1 LHAFDEETEKL
12 AQRVVDYA
20 LWRVRLDPPPLDRPR
35 APVELAAEVG
45 DVITPDGLG
54 GEEALRRFTDL
65 LAPATISSDH
75 PGFLSFVPTA
85 PTEASLLFDMVMGA
99 SSFYG
104 GSWLEGAGVVFAE
117 NQALR
122 WLSALAGMPPGSGGV
137 FLSGGTAANLSAL
150 VAAREFAR
158 EMHGRAGRPVIVT
171 GEGSH
176 SSVTSAAR
184 VMDARVVTVPAGRAG
199 RLTGGELARVL
210 EDIGTERVVA
220 VVATAGTT
228 NAGIVDDLVGVSHVC
243 DEHMIWMHVDGAY
256 GLAAMASPTYRS
268 RFNGIERSDSFV
280 VDPHKWL
287 FAPYDCAALVYRDP
301 EDGRKAHTQYAAYL
315 DPITTRR
322 EWNPSDYAFHL
333 TRRARGLPFWF
344 SLAVHGTEAYADAVD
359 ACMDLAHSTA
369 RRVEELDHL
378 ELLLEPEL
386 SIVLFRRKEWTLS
399 DYQAW
404 SDSLLASGRAF
415 VVPTTY
421 EGEPCL
427 RLCFVNPRTTM
438 DLVEEILDSLE

>member
-1 LHAFDEETEKL
+1 MHTYDEETEKL

-45 DVITPDGLG
+45 EVITPEGLG

-85 PTEASLLFDMVMGA
+85 PTEASLLFDMVVSA
-99 SSFYG
+99 SSMYA

-122 WLSALAGMPPGSGGV
+122 WLSGLAGMPPGSGGV

-158 EMHGRAGRPVIVT
+158 ELHGRVGRAVIVT
-171 GEGSH
+171 GEASH
-176 SSVTSAAR
+176 SSVAAAAR
-184 VMDARVVTVPAGRAG
+184 VMDARVVTVPGPAG
-199 RLTGGELARVL
+199 RLTGPELARVV
-210 EDIGTERVVA
+210 EEVGPERIAA

-228 NAGIVDDLVGVSHVC
+228 NAGLIDDLVGVAQVC

-256 GLAAMASPTYRS
+256 GLAAMASPRA
-268 RFNGIERSDSFV
+268 RGLFAGIERCDSFV

-287 FAPYDCAALVYRDP
+287 FAPYDCAALIYRDP

-315 DPITTRR
+315 DPITARR

-344 SLAVHGTEAYADAVD
+344 SLAMHGTDAYAKAIDDTMA
-359 ACMDLAHSTA
+359 LAQATA
-369 RRVEELDHL
+369 RRIEELDHL

-386 SIVLFRRKEWTLS
+386 SIVLFRRKDWTMS

-415 VVPTTY
+415 VVPTTH

-438 DLVEEILDSLE
+438 ELVEEILASLR